1 MFVPY
6 SLDVYE
12 NSVLAGFFNR
22 LTNKGEMMFKI
33 EKDLK
38 IITSRE
44 LPNDCTQTV
53 HISLSSNASIS
64 KAVPNILC
72 PFCAFCLKREK
83 YIGS

>member
-53 HISLSSNASIS
+53 HISLSSNASIKEKKNS
-64 KAVPNILC
+64 NIC
-72 PFCAFCLKREK
+72 NCVIYKMCR
-83 YIGS
+83 